1 MIDVSGVELGYGAQM
16 VLSEVSFRSGKGEF
30 LGIVGPNGSGKTTLL
45 KAIARLLMPSH
56 GVILLDGKEIGAFS
70 AIGLSRLVGLVP
82 QASSPGFDYSVRDVV
97 MMGRYPH
104 IGMFGGETPADRDA
118 AKKAMDVTGI
128 APLAER
134 SVREISGG
142 ELQRVI
148 IARALAQEPE
158 VLLLDEATA
167 HLDLGHQVSILQMIR
182 DLSRRVA
189 VIGVFHD
196 LNHAAYFCDRI
207 ILIHDHRILAMGDP
221 AGVLTEENIAR
232 VFGVRAIV
240 RMNPLSGRLV
250 ISPVLHPSCE
260 AVKDSR
266 VHVICGGG
274 EGAGVLVALRDGGY
288 RVTAG
293 VLSLNDSDYLAAEA
307 LGIPCLT
314 EPPFC
319 PISEGSRRD
328 LELLTGDA
336 DAIVVTRGPWGA
348 GNIENLR
355 VLSALDAG
363 TIVIM
368 GIASWDGMN
377 WDYTGGEA
385 ERILCSL
392 REKGARVA
400 DDVPAA
406 LAAVREITGEKK

>member
-1 MIDVSGVELGYGAQM
+1 MIDVSGVELGYGAQV
-16 VLSEVSFRSGKGEF
+16 VLSDVSFRSGKGEF

-45 KAIARLLMPSH
+45 KAIARLVAPLR
-56 GVILLDGKEIGAFS
+56 GVVMINGQEIEVFS

-82 QASSPGFDYSVRDVV
+82 QASAPGFEYSVRDVV

-118 AKKAMDVTGI
+118 VRKAMEVTGI
-128 APLAER
+128 APLADR

-158 VLLLDEATA
+158 ILLLDEATA

-182 DLSRRVA
+182 ELSRRIA

-207 ILIHDHRILAMGDP
+207 ILLHDHRILAMGDP

-232 VFGVRAIV
+232 AFGVRAMV
-240 RMNPLSGRLV
+240 RINPLSGRPV
-250 ISPVLHPSCE
+250 VSPVLHPSCE
-260 AVKDSR
+260 AGKDSH
-266 VHVICGGG
+266 VHVVCGGG

-319 PISEGSRRD
+319 PISERSRRD
-328 LELLTGDA
+328 LEVWARDA
-336 DAIVVTRGPWGA
+336 DAIVVTRGPWGT

-363 TIVIM
+363 AVVIM
-368 GIASWDGMN
+368 GVSSWDGRK
-377 WDYTGGEA
+377 WDYTGGDA
-385 ERILCSL
+385 EKILSSL
-392 REKGARVA
+392 KEKGARVA
-400 DDVPAA
+400 ADIPAA
-406 LAAVREITGEKK
+406 LGAVREITGETR